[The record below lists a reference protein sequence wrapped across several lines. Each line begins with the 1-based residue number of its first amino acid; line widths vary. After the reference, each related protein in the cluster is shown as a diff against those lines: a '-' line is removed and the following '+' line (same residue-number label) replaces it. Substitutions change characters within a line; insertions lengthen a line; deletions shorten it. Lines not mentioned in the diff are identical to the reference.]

1 MVARKSPQSILAE
14 VSATL
19 ASSLAAEDILA
30 TVARQIGEA
39 MSVFSC
45 DIWEYEPGARQLTFV
60 VTWCAAEENP
70 YGGSV
75 GDTVELDDWES
86 MLAVVDGRRT
96 VELHADDP
104 DLPLTD
110 RASFDKWGFQTTI
123 DTPLVYV
130 DRVIGVLG
138 LVETRKPRR
147 FTPIEHTLC
156 GQLAVQAAIAIHNAR
171 SLRRLEEQ
179 NRQLQALRE
188 IGAALTSTLVFAEAL
203 DVMAREAAEALQVSR
218 CIISEYTEGD
228 DELTPLVAYERES
241 ATGIGGR
248 SSPPPRARPSARLL
262 LGRGTQVEQA
272 SDPSLDPIVREELS
286 ERGEHTSLNVPLIYK
301 GLPLGLMRLIETRGE
316 RHFGS
321 DEIELAHG
329 IGEQA
334 ALAFQN
340 ARLYRSLQEQADT
353 DGLTGLYNHRHF
365 FERLAEEVARAKRYE
380 LPLSMLMID
389 IDDFKAYNDAFGH
402 PCGDALLRALAVV
415 LQAQTRQQVDLVAR
429 YGGEE
434 FAIILPNTDPES
446 GLRAGERL
454 RETIN
459 NGDIE
464 QENAM
469 RSLASEEACVEMN
482 DRPSAARAVGERI
495 RHTVETETFGST
507 KTPPAITVSV
517 GVAGLRVHAETVDG
531 LVEEADR
538 ALYRA
543 KQLGKNQVAV
553 A

>member
-39 MSVFSC
+39 MGVFSC
-45 DIWEYEPGARQLTFV
+45 DIWEYEPGTRHLTFV

-75 GDTVELDDWES
+75 GDAAELDDWEN

-104 DLPLTD
+104 DLPPRD

-156 GQLAVQAAIAIHNAR
+156 EQLAVQAAIAIHNAR

-203 DVMAREAAEALQVSR
+203 DVMAREAAEALHVSR
-218 CIISEYTEGD
+218 CIVSEYTEEGG
-228 DELTPLVAYERES
+228 ELTPLVAYEREP
-241 ATGIGGR
+241 AAGLGGR
-248 SSPPPRARPSARLL
+248 SGPPPPARPSARLL
-262 LGRGTQVEQA
+262 LDRGTHVEQI
-272 SDPSLDPIVREELS
+272 SDPSLDPRARGELR

-301 GLPLGLMRLIETRGE
+301 GLPLGLMQLIETRGE
-316 RHFGS
+316 RHFGP

-365 FERLAEEVARAKRYE
+365 FKRLAEEVSRAKRYD
-380 LPLSMLMID
+380 LPLSVLMID

-402 PCGDALLRALAVV
+402 PSGDALLRALAVV

-434 FAIILPNTDPES
+434 FAVILPNTGPEG
-446 GLRAGERL
+446 GLHAGERL
-454 RETIN
+454 RETIVG
-459 NGDIE
+459 GDIDGK
-464 QENAM
+464 NAV
-469 RSLASEEACVEMN
+469 RSLVSKEVCAETNSS
-482 DRPSAARAVGERI
+482 PGAARAVGERI
-495 RHTVETETFGST
+495 RHTVEAEAFGGI
-507 KTPPAITVSV
+507 KTPPVITVSV

-543 KQLGKNQVAV
+543 KQRGKNQVAV